1 MKNSPSTP
9 FTNKPIQSQLK
20 SMNLWNM
27 SEIQSLMTAA
37 KEMAPKKE
45 ILKKN
50 AQMIKQIEKLK
61 TYSSPGYDYYR
72 KRCCCNEMNILQISS
87 MTTKDT

>member
-1 MKNSPSTP
+1 MEHVRDSKLPLME
-9 FTNKPIQSQLK
+9 K
-20 SMNLWNM
+20 
-27 SEIQSLMTAA
+27 LMTAA

-61 TYSSPGYDYYR
+61 IYSSPGDDYYR
-72 KRCCCNEMNILQISS
+72 KKCCRNEMSILQISS